1 VGRVGI
7 SRGLVWANRTKLK
20 RDRTKPIHRKGDEC
34 MPESINRAA
43 QTLMARMD
51 AEEGQT
57 MVEYAFLVAFIA
69 VIVLVGVQL
78 LGTNLLAFF
87 NSVATNL

>member
-1 VGRVGI
+1 MR
-7 SRGLVWANRTKLK
+7 
-20 RDRTKPIHRKGDEC
+20 
-34 MPESINRAA
+34 ESIKRAA
-43 QTLMARMD
+43 LTLIARIN

-69 VIVLVGVQL
+69 IIVLVGVQL

-87 NSVATNL
+87 NSVANNL

>member
-1 VGRVGI
+1 
-7 SRGLVWANRTKLK
+7 
-20 RDRTKPIHRKGDEC
+20 

-43 QTLMARMD
+43 QTLMARMN

-87 NSVATNL
+87 NSVANNL